1 MASVGGS
8 RGLLEDKVVVIS
20 GVGPALGTTLARR
33 CAEEG
38 ADLVLAAR
46 TVERLEGVAK
56 EIAVL
61 GRRALSV
68 GTDITDEAQVSN
80 LVEASLKEYGKVDV
94 LINNA
99 FRVPS
104 MKPLANTTFD
114 HMRDAI
120 ELTVFGALRMIQG
133 FTPALAEAKG
143 SVVNVNSMVVRHSQA
158 KYGAYKMAKSA
169 LLAMSQSLA
178 TELGDQGI
186 RVNSILPGY
195 IWGGTLES
203 YFNHQA
209 GKYGTTVDEIY
220 KATAAASDLK
230 RLPTENEVAS
240 AILFMASDLSSGIT
254 GQALDVNCGEY
265 KA

>member
-1 MASVGGS
+1 MAGMLDG
-8 RGLLEDKVVVIS
+8 KVVVVS

-46 TVERLEGVAK
+46 TVERLEDVAK
-56 EIAVL
+56 QVTNM
-61 GRRALSV
+61 GRRAVSV
-68 GTDITDEAQVSN
+68 GTDITDDAQVDH
-80 LVEASLKEYGKVDV
+80 LVAASLEAYGKVDV

-104 MKPLANTTFD
+104 MKPLANTTFE
-114 HMRDAI
+114 HIREAI
-120 ELTVFGALRMIQG
+120 ELTVLGALRLTQG
-133 FTPALAEAKG
+133 FTPALAEANG

-178 TELGDQGI
+178 TELGEQGI
-186 RVNSILPGY
+186 RINSVVPGY
-195 IWGGTLES
+195 IWGDTLKS

-220 KATAAASDLK
+220 RATAAASDLK
-230 RLPTENEVAS
+230 RLPTEHEVAS

-254 GQALDVNCGEY
+254 GQTLDVNCGEY

>member
-1 MASVGGS
+1 MT
-8 RGLLEDKVVVIS
+8 GLLDDKVVVIS

-33 CAEEG
+33 CAEAG

-46 TVERLEGVAK
+46 TVERLEDVAK
-56 EIAVL
+56 QVTDM
-61 GRRALSV
+61 GRRAISV
-68 GTDITDEAQVSN
+68 GTDITQDDQVDH
-80 LVEASLKEYGKVDV
+80 LVAASLEAYGKVDV

-114 HMRDAI
+114 HIRDAI
-120 ELTVFGALRMIQG
+120 ELTVLGALRLTQG
-133 FTPALAEAKG
+133 FTPALAEANG
-143 SVVNVNSMVVRHSQA
+143 AVVNVNSMVVRHSQA

-178 TELGDQGI
+178 TELGEQGI
-186 RVNSILPGY
+186 RVNSVVPGY
-195 IWGGTLES
+195 IWGDTLKS

-209 GKYGTTVDEIY
+209 GKYGTTVDDIY
-220 KATAAASDLK
+220 RATAAASDLK
-230 RLPTENEVAS
+230 RLPTEDEVAS

-254 GQALDVNCGEY
+254 GQTLDVNCGEY

>member
-1 MASVGGS
+1 MS
-8 RGLLEDKVVVIS
+8 GLLEDKVVVIS
-20 GVGPALGTTLARR
+20 GVGPALGSTLARR

-46 TVERLEGVAK
+46 TVERLEEVA
-56 EIAVL
+56 ATVTGL
-61 GRRALSV
+61 GRRAVSV
-68 GTDITDEAQVSN
+68 GTDITDDAQVAN
-80 LVEASLKEYGKVDV
+80 LVDQAMGAYGKVDV

-104 MKPLANTTFD
+104 MRPLANTTFE
-114 HMRDAI
+114 HMREAI
-120 ELTVFGALRMIQG
+120 ELTVFGALRLIQG
-133 FTPALAEAKG
+133 FTPALAEANG

-169 LLAMSQSLA
+169 LLAMSQSLS

>member
-1 MASVGGS
+1 MA
-8 RGLLEDKVVVIS
+8 GLLDGKVVVIS

-33 CAEEG
+33 CAENG

-46 TVERLEGVAK
+46 TVERLEDVAK
-56 EIAVL
+56 QVTDM
-61 GRRALSV
+61 GRRAVSV
-68 GTDITDEAQVSN
+68 GTDITQDDQVDH
-80 LVEASLKEYGKVDV
+80 LVSESLKAYGKVDV

-114 HMRDAI
+114 HIRDAI
-120 ELTVFGALRMIQG
+120 ELTVLGALRLTQG
-133 FTPALAEAKG
+133 FTPALAETKG

-169 LLAMSQSLA
+169 LLAMSQSLS
-178 TELGDQGI
+178 TELGEQGI
-186 RVNSILPGY
+186 RVNSVVPGY
-195 IWGGTLES
+195 IWGDTLKS

-209 GKYGTTVDEIY
+209 GKYGTTVEQIY
-220 KATAAASDLK
+220 DATAAASDLK
-230 RLPTENEVAS
+230 RLPTEDEVAS

>member
-1 MASVGGS
+1 MG
-8 RGLLEDKVVVIS
+8 GLLENKVVVIS

-33 CAEEG
+33 CAEAG

-46 TVERLEGVAK
+46 TVERLDDVAK
-56 EIAVL
+56 QVADL
-61 GRRALSV
+61 GRRAV
-68 GTDITDEAQVSN
+68 AIGTDITDDEQVDN
-80 LVEASLKEYGKVDV
+80 LVKQTLEAYGKVDV

-104 MKPLANTTFD
+104 MKPLADTTFQ
-114 HMRDAI
+114 HIRDAI
-120 ELTVFGALRMIQG
+120 ELTVLGALRMTQG

-143 SVVNVNSMVVRHSQA
+143 SVVNVNSMVIRHSQP
-158 KYGAYKMAKSA
+158 KYGAYKMAKAA

-186 RVNSILPGY
+186 RVNSVAPGY
-195 IWGGTLES
+195 IWGGTLQS
-203 YFNHQA
+203 YFEHQA

-220 KATAAASDLK
+220 KAAAVNSDLK
-230 RLPTENEVAS
+230 RLPTEDEVAS

-254 GQALDVNCGEY
+254 GQTLDVNCGEY

>member
-1 MASVGGS
+1 MTQEIASLP
-8 RGLLEDKVVVIS
+8 LLQDKVVVIS

-33 CAEEG
+33 CAQAG
-38 ADLVLAAR
+38 ADVVLAAR
-46 TVERLEGVAK
+46 TVERLTEVAGQV
-56 EIAVL
+56 ESL

-68 GTDITDEAQVSN
+68 GTDITDDAQVAR
-80 LVEASLKEYGKVDV
+80 LVDETTNAFGRVDV

-104 MKPLANTTFD
+104 MKPLADTTFE

-120 ELTVFGALRMIQG
+120 ELTVFGALRLIQG
-133 FTPALAEAKG
+133 FTPALAASHG

-186 RVNSILPGY
+186 RVNSVLPGY

-203 YFNHQA
+203 YFTHQA

-230 RLPTENEVAS
+230 RLPTEDEVAS
-240 AILFMASDLSSGIT
+240 TILFLASDLSSGIT

>member
-1 MASVGGS
+1 MTGM
-8 RGLLEDKVVVIS
+8 LEGKVVVIS
-20 GVGPALGTTLARR
+20 GVGPALGTTLALR
-33 CAEEG
+33 CAQQG

-46 TVERLEGVAK
+46 TVERLEELAK
-56 EIAVL
+56 QITDL
-61 GRRALSV
+61 GRRAVSV
-68 GTDITDEAQVSN
+68 GTDITDEAQVNN
-80 LVEASLKEYGKVDV
+80 LVEESLNAYGKVDV

-104 MKPLANTTFD
+104 MRPLADTTFE

-120 ELTVFGALRMIQG
+120 ELTVFGALRLIQG

-186 RVNSILPGY
+186 RVNSVLPGY
-195 IWGGTLES
+195 IWGDTLKG

-209 GKYGTTVDEIY
+209 GKYGTTVEQIY
-220 KATAAASDLK
+220 DAAAVNSDLK
-230 RLPTENEVAS
+230 RLPTEEEVAS
-240 AILFMASDLSSGIT
+240 AILFMASELSSGIT